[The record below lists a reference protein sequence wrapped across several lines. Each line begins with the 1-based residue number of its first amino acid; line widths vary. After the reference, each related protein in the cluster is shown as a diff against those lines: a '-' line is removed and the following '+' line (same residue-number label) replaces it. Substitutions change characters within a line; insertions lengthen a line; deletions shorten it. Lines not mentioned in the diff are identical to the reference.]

1 MNPSATLRRIDRQ
14 DNEANETLRRRCTP
28 RRLQPVAARHALRSR
43 PFPGVGASPATR
55 DPSDEDHATAGKR
68 TLPNGACCATDGD
81 KPDLIGIGIGIGIG
95 IRSDCDYDY
104 GCGCGCG
111 CGCGNPTMPAGV
123 HLAARFTIDSVAQT

>member
-55 DPSDEDHATAGKR
+55 APSDEDHATAGKR

-81 KPDLIGIGIGIGIG
+81 KPDLIGIGIGIGI
-95 IRSDCDYDY
+95 RSDCDCD
-104 GCGCGCG
+104 CGCG

>member
-28 RRLQPVAARHALRSR
+28 RRLQPVAARHALCSR

-81 KPDLIGIGIGIGIG
+81 KPDLIGIGIGI
-95 IRSDCDYDY
+95 RSDCDCDYDY

-111 CGCGNPTMPAGV
+111 CGCGNPTMSAGV

>member
-81 KPDLIGIGIGIGIG
+81 KPDLIGIGIGIGI
-95 IRSDCDYDY
+95 RSDCDYDY
-104 GCGCGCG
+104 GCG

>member
-55 DPSDEDHATAGKR
+55 APSDEDHATAGKR

-95 IRSDCDYDY
+95 IRSDCDCD
-104 GCGCGCG
+104 

>member
-55 DPSDEDHATAGKR
+55 APSDEDHATAGKR

-81 KPDLIGIGIGIGIG
+81 KPDLIGIGI
-95 IRSDCDYDY
+95 RSDCDCDYDY

-111 CGCGNPTMPAGV
+111 NPTMSAGV

>member
-81 KPDLIGIGIGIGIG
+81 KPDLIGIGI
-95 IRSDCDYDY
+95 RSDCDCDCDCDYD
-104 GCGCGCG
+104 CG

>member
-81 KPDLIGIGIGIGIG
+81 KPDLIGIGI
-95 IRSDCDYDY
+95 RSDCDCDCDCDY
-104 GCGCGCG
+104 GYGYG

>member
-81 KPDLIGIGIGIGIG
+81 KPDLIGIGI
-95 IRSDCDYDY
+95 RSDCDCDCDYGY

-111 CGCGNPTMPAGV
+111 CGCGNPTMSAGV

>member
-55 DPSDEDHATAGKR
+55 APSDEDHATAGKR

-81 KPDLIGIGIGIGIG
+81 KPDLIGIGIGI
-95 IRSDCDYDY
+95 RSDCDCDCDYDY
-104 GCGCGCG
+104 GCDYG
-111 CGCGNPTMPAGV
+111 CGCGNPTMSAGV

>member
-55 DPSDEDHATAGKR
+55 DASDEDHATAGKR

-81 KPDLIGIGIGIGIG
+81 KPDLIGIGI
-95 IRSDCDYDY
+95 RSDCDCDYDY
-104 GCGCGCG
+104 GCGCG

>member
-55 DPSDEDHATAGKR
+55 APSDEDHATAGKR

-95 IRSDCDYDY
+95 IRSDCDCD
-104 GCGCGCG
+104 CGCGCG

>member
-28 RRLQPVAARHALRSR
+28 RRLQPVAARHALCSR

-81 KPDLIGIGIGIGIG
+81 KPDLIGIGIP
-95 IRSDCDYDY
+95 SDYDYDY
-104 GCGCGCG
+104 GCGCGCDYGCGCG
-111 CGCGNPTMPAGV
+111 CGCGNPTMSAGV

>member
-81 KPDLIGIGIGIGIG
+81 KPDLIGIGIGIGIR
-95 IRSDCDYDY
+95 IRSDCDCDCDCDY
-104 GCGCGCG
+104 G

>member
-55 DPSDEDHATAGKR
+55 APSDEDHATAGKR

-95 IRSDCDYDY
+95 IRSDCDCD
-104 GCGCGCG
+104 CGCG

>member
-55 DPSDEDHATAGKR
+55 APSDEDHATAGKR

-95 IRSDCDYDY
+95 IRSDCDCDYDY
-104 GCGCGCG
+104 G
-111 CGCGNPTMPAGV
+111 CGCGNPTMSAGV

>member
-55 DPSDEDHATAGKR
+55 DPSDENHATAGKR

-81 KPDLIGIGIGIGIG
+81 KPDLIGIGI
-95 IRSDCDYDY
+95 RSDCDCDYDYDY

-111 CGCGNPTMPAGV
+111 CGNPTMSAGV

>member
-81 KPDLIGIGIGIGIG
+81 KPDLIGIGIGI
-95 IRSDCDYDY
+95 RSDCDYDY
-104 GCGCGCG
+104 DY
-111 CGCGNPTMPAGV
+111 GCGNPTMPAGV

>member
-81 KPDLIGIGIGIGIG
+81 KPDLIGIGI
-95 IRSDCDYDY
+95 RSDCDCDY
-104 GCGCGCG
+104 GYG

>member
-55 DPSDEDHATAGKR
+55 APSDEDHATAGKR

-81 KPDLIGIGIGIGIG
+81 KPDLIGIGI
-95 IRSDCDYDY
+95 RSDCDCDY
-104 GCGCGCG
+104 GYGCGCG

>member
-55 DPSDEDHATAGKR
+55 DASDEDHATAGKR

-81 KPDLIGIGIGIGIG
+81 KPDLIGIGIGI
-95 IRSDCDYDY
+95 RSDCDCDYDY
-104 GCGCGCG
+104 DYDYDCGCG

>member
-81 KPDLIGIGIGIGIG
+81 KPDLIGIGIGIGI
-95 IRSDCDYDY
+95 RSDCDCDY
-104 GCGCGCG
+104 GCG

>member
-55 DPSDEDHATAGKR
+55 APSDEDHATAGKR

-81 KPDLIGIGIGIGIG
+81 KPDLIGIGIGI
-95 IRSDCDYDY
+95 RSDCDYDY
-104 GCGCGCG
+104 GCDY
-111 CGCGNPTMPAGV
+111 GCGNLTMSAGV

>member
-95 IRSDCDYDY
+95 IRSDCDCDYDY
-104 GCGCGCG
+104 GCG
-111 CGCGNPTMPAGV
+111 CGCGNPTMSAGV

>member
-55 DPSDEDHATAGKR
+55 APSDEDHATAGKR

-95 IRSDCDYDY
+95 IRSDCDCD
-104 GCGCGCG
+104 CG

>member
-55 DPSDEDHATAGKR
+55 APSDEDHATAGKR

-81 KPDLIGIGIGIGIG
+81 KPDLIGIGIGIGI
-95 IRSDCDYDY
+95 RSDCDCD
-104 GCGCGCG
+104 CDCG

>member
-55 DPSDEDHATAGKR
+55 APSDEDHATAGKR

-81 KPDLIGIGIGIGIG
+81 KPDLIGIGI
-95 IRSDCDYDY
+95 RSDCDYDY
-104 GCGCGCG
+104 GCGCG
-111 CGCGNPTMPAGV
+111 NPTMSAGV

>member
-55 DPSDEDHATAGKR
+55 APSDEDHATAGKR

-81 KPDLIGIGIGIGIG
+81 KPDLIGIGIGI
-95 IRSDCDYDY
+95 RSDCDCD
-104 GCGCGCG
+104 CDCD

>member
-55 DPSDEDHATAGKR
+55 APSDEDHATAGKR

-81 KPDLIGIGIGIGIG
+81 KPDLIGIGIGIGIR
-95 IRSDCDYDY
+95 IRSDCDCDCDCDY
-104 GCGCGCG
+104 G

>member
-55 DPSDEDHATAGKR
+55 APSDEDHATAGKR

-81 KPDLIGIGIGIGIG
+81 KPDLIGIGIGI
-95 IRSDCDYDY
+95 RSDCDCD
-104 GCGCGCG
+104 CDCGCG

>member
-28 RRLQPVAARHALRSR
+28 RRLQPVAARHALRSQ

-81 KPDLIGIGIGIGIG
+81 KPDLIGIGIGIGI
-95 IRSDCDYDY
+95 RSDCDCDYDY
-104 GCGCGCG
+104 GCGCG
-111 CGCGNPTMPAGV
+111 NPTMSAGV

>member
-55 DPSDEDHATAGKR
+55 APSDEDHATAGKR

-95 IRSDCDYDY
+95 IRSDCDCD
-104 GCGCGCG
+104 CDCG

>member
-55 DPSDEDHATAGKR
+55 APSDEDHATAGKR

-95 IRSDCDYDY
+95 IRSDCDCD
-104 GCGCGCG
+104 CDCDCG